1 MWGRSREIRGST
13 TLEGV
18 LVLPFLLIILVM
30 AVQGLTGLHRFV
42 LGSLDM
48 TAALRQTSLNWVT
61 RESGLYWDAAGIVAG
76 SPDALG
82 RIEALQQATLS
93 HTRDRVLDIQYH
105 LDHPPAGDVLV
116 QGTASRDMVRAGSL
130 GARLS
135 LTQTSRRFLP
145 AMNLRQ
151 LAFFNDEI
159 LPALGDSLGEWVPG
173 DPESDDSGARNGQVF
188 IVDDSEKAHDYL
200 KVFHTHSD
208 CRYVRNKQPLVTT
221 REDAIASGFRPC
233 LVCLR
238 TQIADN

>member
-18 LVLPFLLIILVM
+18 LVLPLMLIILVM

-61 RESGLYWDAAGIVAG
+61 PDSGLYWDAADIVAG
-76 SPDALG
+76 SPDALR
-82 RIEALQQATLS
+82 RIDTLQEATRS
-93 HTRDRVLDIQYH
+93 HTRDRVLDIQYQ
-105 LDHPPAGDVLV
+105 LDHPPVGDVLV
-116 QGTASRDMVRAGSL
+116 QGTASREIVRWGAQGAG
-130 GARLS
+130 LS

-159 LPALGDSLGEWVPG
+159 LPSLENSLGELFPG
-173 DPESDDSGARNGQVF
+173 TPESGDSDAQNRQVF